1 MTEQHVNSGG
11 KAGFFGG
18 SVVSVFMSISFT
30 DVMETIFY
38 AVLGTVV
45 SFLVSLLLK
54 QLFRRYLTRRK
65 G

>member
-11 KAGFFGG
+11 KAGFLGG
-18 SVVSVFMSISFT
+18 SLVSVFMSISFG
-30 DVMETIFY
+30 DILETIFY

-45 SFLVSLLLK
+45 SFLVSLFLK
-54 QLFRRYLTRRK
+54 KLVRRYFTRPK

>member
-1 MTEQHVNSGG
+1 MNTGG
-11 KAGFFGG
+11 KAGFLGG
-18 SVVSVFMSISFT
+18 SVARVFMSISFT

-54 QLFRRYLTRRK
+54 QLFRRYFFSTDK
-65 G
+65 

>member
-11 KAGFFGG
+11 KAGFLGG
-18 SVVSVFMSISFT
+18 SVVSVFMSVTFN
-30 DVMETIFY
+30 DMVETIVY
-38 AVLGTVV
+38 AALGTLV

-54 QLFRRYLTRRK
+54 KLFRRFIHRTK

>member
-11 KAGFFGG
+11 KAGFLGG

-30 DVMETIFY
+30 DVVETIFY

-54 QLFRRYLTRRK
+54 KLVRRYLTRSK

>member
-11 KAGFFGG
+11 TAGFFGG

-30 DVMETIFY
+30 DVLETIFY

-54 QLFRRYLTRRK
+54 KLFRRYFSSPK